1 MAVKFRKEAIKFLQ
15 KALPEDTARI
25 QAQLN
30 QLLISV
36 EEQGIIPFTDLGG
49 AIAPVPRFAIA
60 PPFLSLAIVPVLY
73 ILIDRVYESIWK
85 RFKVDLDRLL
95 QNQLMLMLN
104 RCV

>member
-36 EEQGIIPFTDLGG
+36 EEQGIIPFTDLDIKKMRGEWEGFYRLRVGKIRVIFLLSTDSDGIEVYTIG
-49 AIAPVPRFAIA
+49 ARG
-60 PPFLSLAIVPVLY
+60 
-73 ILIDRVYESIWK
+73 DVYK
-85 RFKVDLDRLL
+85 
-95 QNQLMLMLN
+95 
-104 RCV
+104 